1 MQWGKRSEGQSVSW
15 WFAEP
20 LEQMA
25 DKTWTMK
32 WTLDRGSILWKKRE
46 QQRASMEPDE
56 DADLQAEDAEEE
68 EDDVSD
74 LQAEDDDDE
83 EERTMQITSWRPKKT
98 KKRTKKHNR
107 NSASSLKRAALR
119 NALRALQL

>member
-1 MQWGKRSEGQSVSW
+1 
-15 WFAEP
+15 
-20 LEQMA
+20 MA

-107 NSASSLKRAALR
+107 KSASSLKRAALR
-119 NALRALQL
+119 NALRTLQL

>member
-1 MQWGKRSEGQSVSW
+1 MGQKIGRSVRPMVVRRSAGTNGRQDLDYEVDVGQRLHSV
-15 WFAEP
+15 E
-20 LEQMA
+20 
-25 DKTWTMK
+25 
-32 WTLDRGSILWKKRE
+32 KRE
-46 QQRASMEPDE
+46 LQRASVEPDE